1 MRLFKKAAALLLAVT
16 LAVPAMSVAAAQD
29 SPQGKAIIGKTTNG
43 TYNGADQSSLI
54 RFEDENGAELK
65 AGVDY
70 VINEIEWTGNDGKAN
85 QTETGTDVPVEN
97 AGTYKVTAEGKGTYA
112 GEATAT
118 VKIAKADPQLNASFV
133 NRAYQMHKVYNKSV
147 SVKVNATAVPDV
159 EITYYLTQYGLNRG
173 FTIKGSTVSHP
184 ANSVAKYKVG
194 DAHVYAKTAETLNYK
209 AARTQ
214 VATITINK
222 SYPHISFA
230 NQKKTYKKSAVDSKA
245 RTYNLGAEGEPGTK
259 LAYKST
265 SKWVTVSKTGK
276 VTVKKGAPKGK
287 YKIQVYN
294 TNTSQYYKGAKN
306 CYVYV
311 K

>member
-54 RFEDENGAELK
+54 LFEDENGAKLT
-65 AGVDY
+65 AGEDY
-70 VINEIEWTGNDGKAN
+70 VINEIEWTGNDGKAD
-85 QTETGTDVPVEN
+85 QTEIGTDVPVEN
-97 AGTYKVTAEGKGTYA
+97 AGTYKVKAEGKGRFA

-118 VKIAKADPQLNASFV
+118 VKIAKADPQLKASFV
-133 NRAYQMHKVYNKSV
+133 NKAYQMYKVYNESV
-147 SVKVNATAVPDV
+147 SVKVNATAVSDG

-173 FTIKGSTVSHP
+173 FTINGSTVSHP
-184 ANSVAKYKVG
+184 ANSDAKYIVG
-194 DAHVYAKTAETLNYK
+194 DTHVYAKIAETLNYK
-209 AARTQ
+209 ATKTQ
-214 VATITINK
+214 VANITIKK

-230 NQKKTYKKSAVDSKA
+230 KQKKTFKKSAVDSKA
-245 RTYNLGAEGEPGTK
+245 RTYNLGATGEPGTK